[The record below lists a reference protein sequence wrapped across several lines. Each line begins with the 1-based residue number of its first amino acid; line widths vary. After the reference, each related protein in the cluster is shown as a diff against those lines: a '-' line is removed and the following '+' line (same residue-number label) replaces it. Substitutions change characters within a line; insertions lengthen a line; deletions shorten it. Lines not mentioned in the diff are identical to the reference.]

1 MVRNPKLLNP
11 ELPGD
16 YVMIGEIA
24 KPHGIKGEVK
34 VYSYSGRPENFK
46 NYKQIVLQK
55 HYDSGT
61 ETYKV
66 VKSREQ
72 GKLAILEL
80 EGVRSRDAAEALQ
93 GSTVWLLKGDFQQLD
108 SDEYYLHQLENLLV
122 VTETGRELGR
132 VTAFFSTPAHDIMV
146 VTGKGHE
153 YMIPA
158 KADIIRHI
166 DEQGGKITILP
177 PAGLLDINK

>member
-1 MVRNPKLLNP
+1 MVRNHKPPSP
-11 ELPGD
+11 ELQGD
-16 YVMIGEIA
+16 YVKIGEIA

-34 VYSYSGRPENFK
+34 VYPYSGRPENFK

-55 HYDSGT
+55 YSDSGT

-158 KADIIRHI
+158 RADIIRHI

-177 PAGLLDINK
+177 PVGLLDINK